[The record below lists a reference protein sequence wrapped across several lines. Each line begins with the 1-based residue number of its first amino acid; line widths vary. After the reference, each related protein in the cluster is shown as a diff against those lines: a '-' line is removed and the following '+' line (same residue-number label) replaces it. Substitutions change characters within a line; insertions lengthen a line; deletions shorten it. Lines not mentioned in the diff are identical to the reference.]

1 MAKVDA
7 VAVALGSGAAPLPC
21 GVVAMVP
28 RAQASSAEAGAVLAR
43 DRDHLDH
50 LNEQDNQ
57 DHHGHHDHRGV
68 HDGGGLEGGTGMIV
82 L

>member
-1 MAKVDA
+1 
-7 VAVALGSGAAPLPC
+7 
-21 GVVAMVP
+21 MVP
-28 RAQASSAEAGAVLAR
+28 RAQASSAEAGADVLAW

-50 LNEQDNQ
+50 LNERDDQDQ
-57 DHHGHHDHRGV
+57 HGRHDHRGV